1 MLAGD
6 GDVRVHDL
14 RPRFSRREISL
25 GAYTMQS
32 GSKVVVRVSDASW
45 ARLCHLG
52 HVLGISPVLILSM
65 DAYIHSNN

>member
-14 RPRFSRREISL
+14 RPLFSRREISL

-45 ARLCHLG
+45 GYVILVTCW
-52 HVLGISPVLILSM
+52 VYPVQ
-65 DAYIHSNN
+65 YI